1 MIPLSERGRLLNIL
15 KDTTMILT
23 ADVIKGFSQS
33 LLQKD
38 FDGAVKSPYCH
49 EEWWELFCSDSN
61 KVAVAAP
68 RRHAKTTAV
77 TQTCALAS
85 VLFRQRSYVLIVS
98 DTITQAIQFL
108 GEIKQQLTE
117 NEQLRSLFKI
127 VGFSKD
133 SEDDFICMCE
143 DGHKFRMSAKGAE
156 QKLRGLKWDTK
167 RPDLIICDDLENDEI
182 VMNKERRAKFKRWF
196 YAALLPSMAKHGKI
210 MYVGTILHNDSLL
223 ESLMPKRHQ
232 TGYLV
237 EPLKT
242 WIRGR
247 NGKPKSVAGWVSVK
261 YKAHTPDFS
270 EILWSENYDAEY
282 FRELRHEYAEQGIPD
297 VYSQEY
303 LNTPLDE
310 SLAYFRRSDFVDF
323 SNTDRNLLETQG
335 WDKRFNFYIGT
346 DLAVS
351 TKDVS
356 DWSVFVVAG
365 MDEKGYL
372 WIFDVI
378 RERMDAQ
385 EIVEM
390 LLSLEKKWE
399 PLTITMEKGQI
410 EKSVGPFLRQRML
423 DVGVFPSITTV
434 APSVDK
440 LTRARSIQA
449 RMRAGA
455 VKFDKSADWFYDFE
469 DEAVLFPRG
478 KHDDQIDALA
488 YVGLIVDKL
497 IAGSSQKQLADEE
510 YAEEYET
517 SGLAD
522 AGRSEYT
529 GY

>member
-1 MIPLSERGRLLNIL
+1 M
-15 KDTTMILT
+15 LT

-38 FDGAVKSPYCH
+38 FDGAVKSPACH
-49 EEWWELFCSDSN
+49 EEWWELFCSNDT

-77 TQTCALAS
+77 TQTCALAA

-108 GEIKQQLTE
+108 GELKQQLAE

-127 VGFSKD
+127 KGFTKD
-133 SEDDFICMCE
+133 SEDDFICVCE
-143 DGHKFRMSAKGAE
+143 DGHKFRMAAKGAE

-196 YAALLPSMAKHGKI
+196 YAALIPSMAKHGKI

-232 TGYLV
+232 MGYTV
-237 EPLKT
+237 DPLKT
-242 WIRGR
+242 WIKGR
-247 NGKPKSVAGWVSVK
+247 TGKPRAVAGWVSVK
-261 YKAHTPDFS
+261 YKAHTPNFDQ
-270 EILWSENYDAEY
+270 ILWKDNYGADY
-282 FRELRHEYAEQGIPD
+282 FKELRLEYAEQGIPD

-303 LNTPLDE
+303 LNTPIDE
-310 SLAYFRRSDFVDF
+310 SLAYFKRNDFKEF
-323 SNTDRNLLETQG
+323 SEEDENLLDTAD
-335 WDKRFNFYIGT
+335 WHKRFNFYIGT

-356 DWSVFVVAG
+356 DWSVFVVTG
-365 MDEKGYL
+365 LDEKGYL
-372 WIFDVI
+372 WVFDVI

-385 EIVEM
+385 EIVETI
-390 LLSLEKKWE
+390 LKLEHKWE
-399 PLTITMEKGQI
+399 PITISMEKGQI
-410 EKSVGPFLRQRML
+410 EKAVGPFLRQRML
-423 DVGVFPSITTV
+423 DTGIFPSITTV

-455 VKFDKSADWFYDFE
+455 VKFDKEADWYYDLE
-469 DEAVLFPRG
+469 DEMTLFPRG
-478 KHDDQIDALA
+478 KHDDQVDALS
-488 YVGLIVDKL
+488 YVGLIIDKT
-497 IAGSSQKQLADEE
+497 IQGATSKELADEE
-510 YAEEYET
+510 YAEEYEN
-517 SGLAD
+517 SGLAE